1 MRVDR
6 ADPFPKRTTPPPW
19 NGPNSSGCAQT
30 VLSPVLSDST
40 ENCLLAAFPVAS
52 ESTTAGSAKGS
63 DGAGRASLEYVSS
76 AMPRLL
82 RTLAVVTLIVVL
94 TDVTWDG
101 KSLRISI
108 GVPGRRRIIQ
118 LVFP

>member
-1 MRVDR
+1 
-6 ADPFPKRTTPPPW
+6 
-19 NGPNSSGCAQT
+19 
-30 VLSPVLSDST
+30 
-40 ENCLLAAFPVAS
+40 
-52 ESTTAGSAKGS
+52 
-63 DGAGRASLEYVSS
+63 
-76 AMPRLL
+76 MPRLL

-108 GVPGRRRIIQ
+108 GLPGRRRIVQ